1 VLKRSELAEL
11 RSQLSQ
17 AFAEAAAGSD
27 TSSRF
32 RAYLS
37 RLRSFSERMGII
49 EARASGHF
57 WAAAVV
63 VLGLGIALHQG
74 RLGSLQIMDAHF
86 DMKRFPV
93 QAAQVMAE
101 KQVRE
106 HKEKIPVAALN
117 ALEAAIASSKATLQN
132 QNSSTAEL
140 TSRGEELQK
149 ALHAVSE
156 ALYKAEAG
164 KAAGPQ
170 PDGAA
175 NGGPAD
181 GGQVV
186 DADFTEEK

>member
-1 VLKRSELAEL
+1 MPAPRGVPKIEVTFDIDANGILSVAAKDKATSKLQSIRIEGSSGLDKAAIEQMVKDAESHASEDKE
-11 RSQLSQ
+11 R
-17 AFAEAAAGSD
+17 
-27 TSSRF
+27 
-32 RAYLS
+32 RA
-37 RLRSFSERMGII
+37 RID
-49 EARASGHF
+49 ANN
-57 WAAAVV
+57 
-63 VLGLGIALHQG
+63 ALD
-74 RLGSLQIMDAHF
+74 SM
-86 DMKRFPV
+86 V
-93 QAAQVMAE
+93 YEAE

-117 ALEAAIASSKATLQN
+117 ALETAIASAKAALQN
-132 QNSSTAEL
+132 TSAPTAEL

-164 KAAGPQ
+164 KAEGPQ
-170 PDGAA
+170 PGGAA